1 MFAVRKVVNGLFCCL
16 GLEGACL
23 NLTLSFLAGNFT
35 RLQTHHPVPH
45 DACHLH
51 GHVNVENSPGK
62 RSVRLTSK
70 SSPSHIS
77 TESSGVWG
85 TFSRTVFAAA
95 SLREGPGTAHMEMPV
110 VCPMPLPHG
119 VQNMLSI
126 DRRHSPSE
134 LTCYSTR
141 STAASRWAYSL
152 KPRHFTW
159 RMFSRK

>member
-1 MFAVRKVVNGLFCCL
+1 MDCFAAL
-16 GLEGACL
+16 GLRAHV
-23 NLTLSFLAGNFT
+23 NLTLLFLAGNFT
-35 RLQTHHPVPH
+35 RLQTHHRVPH

-51 GHVNVENSPGK
+51 GHFNMENSSGK

-70 SSPSHIS
+70 SSPSRIS
-77 TESSGVWG
+77 IESLRVWG
-85 TFSRTVFAAA
+85 TFSRTVFAAT

-110 VCPMPLPHG
+110 ACPIPLPRG
-119 VQNMLSI
+119 VENKLSI

-141 STAASRWAYSL
+141 STAASRWSYSL

-159 RMFSRK
+159 RIFSRK